1 MMKNTKRFIMLCLM
15 ALVSINAAATG
26 IQQKAANVF
35 LSGLKQSKPI
45 VILADGIQAN
55 AATVLVNRIWKGKLC
70 ALSVK
75 NTSRQAL
82 SIREVVVF
90 DFNHGLSGNTPI
102 YGESF
107 QKLGQIG
114 GTLAKPE
121 DWGSYSDRA
130 HYKIPEPEGLRTA
143 YGMLTLQPQQ
153 GNRLLVATTS
163 CNRFISRFSF
173 DAKRLRISMDCENL
187 VLKPGETW
195 NLEEFIA
202 LSGPEREKLYDQ
214 LTRAIAVH
222 HPKLEFKPIP
232 MGWCSWLCFGP
243 KVTAKN
249 VSDNTGWIAKN
260 LPELKYVQIDDGYQP
275 WMGDWL
281 EAGDAFGGGVADVL
295 KEIKDKKLEPAIWVA
310 PFIASPQSRLF
321 KEHPD
326 WMVRDESGKPMRSD
340 KVGFGG
346 WRQGPWYALDGTH
359 PEVQQYFTEL
369 FKTMREKWG
378 CTYFKLDA
386 NYWGAIHGGVH
397 YDKSATR
404 IEAYRRGMEAI
415 RKGAGDA
422 FLLGCNHPIW
432 ASLGLVHGSRSS
444 MDISHSW
451 DSFKSIGKE
460 NLLRSWQN
468 GRFWWNDPDCVL
480 LTSGGSNGV
489 MDNAGNFT
497 ADKNAKPAIPE
508 NEFLF
513 HAASIYAT
521 GGLLLS
527 GDDLPTI
534 SPEHLEILK
543 KLIPPTGVA
552 ARFENEKFEV
562 GTTTLK
568 GETVFSV
575 FNWDNNPVKR
585 TVKLPAGKY
594 KLTNKFTGKL
604 IGVFQREYVI
614 NEMQA
619 KSGLLITAVKV
630 AN

>member
-1 MMKNTKRFIMLCLM
+1 MKNIKRFVMFCLM
-15 ALVSINAAATG
+15 ALFTVHAGATG
-26 IQQKAANVF
+26 RPLQKVANAF
-35 LSGLKQSKPI
+35 LSGLKQSKPL
-45 VILADGIQAN
+45 VILADGSKAD
-55 AATVLVNRIWKGKLC
+55 AATAIVSRIWKGNLC

-75 NTSRQAL
+75 NTSGKPLA
-82 SIREVVVF
+82 IREVVVF
-90 DFNHGLSGNTPI
+90 DFSHGLDGNTPI

-130 HYKIPEPEGLRTA
+130 HYKIPEPEGMRTA

-153 GNRLLVATTS
+153 ADRILVATTS

-173 DAKRLRISMDCENL
+173 DAHRLRISMDCENL

-195 NLEEFIA
+195 NLEEFMAIA
-202 LSGPEREKLYDQ
+202 GPDREKLYDQ
-214 LTRAIAVH
+214 LTQAIAVH
-222 HPKLEFKPIP
+222 HPKLTFKPIP
-232 MGWCSWLCFGP
+232 MGWCSWVCFGP

-249 VSDNTGWIAKN
+249 VSDNTDWIAKN

-281 EAGDAFGGGVADVL
+281 ETGNAFGGGVANVL

-310 PFIASPQSRLF
+310 PFIASPQSKLF

-326 WMVRDESGKPMRSD
+326 WMVKDENGKPMRSD

-359 PEVQQYFTEL
+359 PEVQQYFTAL

-397 YDKSATR
+397 YDKSASR

-432 ASLGLVHGSRSS
+432 GSLGLIHGSRSS
-444 MDISHSW
+444 MDITHGW
-451 DSFKSIGKE
+451 ESFASIGKE

-468 GRFWWNDPDCVL
+468 GRFWWNDPDCIL
-480 LTSGGSNGV
+480 LSSGGANGV
-489 MDNAGNFT
+489 MDNAGNFIS
-497 ADKNAKPAIPE
+497 DKNTKPAIPE

-521 GGLLLS
+521 GGMLLS
-527 GDDLPTI
+527 GDNLPAI
-534 SPEHLEILK
+534 SPEHLVILK

-562 GTTTLK
+562 GTTVLK
-568 GETVFSV
+568 GETVYSV
-575 FNWDNNPVKR
+575 FNWGNTVVKR
-585 TVKLPAGKY
+585 VIKLPVGKY
-594 KLTNKFTGKL
+594 RLTDKFTGKL
-604 IGVFQREYVI
+604 IGVYEKEYVV
-614 NEMQA
+614 NNMA
-619 KSGLLITAVKV
+619 GRSGLLITAKV
-630 AN
+630 EK